1 MNFKRET
8 MRIRKLRLTVL
19 IAVAGGVV
27 CLAAGCSNKAGV
39 RGVVDAKDLVKPS
52 DTRSLVDPST
62 YVAKSDFEGKTF
74 YLVRGVEEADSR
86 NPLGAVPGYYL
97 GGWSNMAIVRGRVTE
112 DSLRF
117 EAVSDSLNRDETAAV
132 VASFPIRDHFDI
144 KRDGGDS
151 NAQSGRL
158 IEDRD
163 QPALKRSY
171 MRVDFANPTNSW
183 GRIAKALGADEVRE
197 EDVRLLENPTTDR
210 GTISWLAETH
220 LKTDTDFKWIAL
232 NDTAPVPAFKIV
244 YRTYLMPVEAR
255 DFERSEFTPEDS
267 ARFGY
272 FTTQLNARDPERGLR
287 DSGIK
292 TFVNKF
298 NLCEKGRLENGKP
311 ARCSTNKITW
321 HLNQGFPEKYLEAAR
336 LAVAEWNETFKQALG
351 RDDDVIV
358 LDERTRV
365 DRVDPRYN
373 IIAHYG
379 PDNADGPFGIAQ
391 AVKDPVTGEIIS
403 ARANVY
409 EMGMRE
415 ILAEVDDTIDMLS
428 TSAVKSVIYDASEA
442 TNSVP
447 PGARNKNQASLGASA
462 LTSSALK
469 PSELGESIRRRFVDI
484 EGREPLGAQHE
495 LFKRH
500 PELFQYPAVVGLESS
515 DKARTK
521 AADGH
526 VRSMIEQ
533 VMTIG
538 EHIRDEKQKI
548 FDISSGS
555 SRGAEAFGVHGAEL
569 VDEAV
574 QNYLM
579 NLAKTKSVD
588 EIAKNRG
595 QIKAEIDKRVFYM
608 TLLHEMGHCFGLR
621 HNFAGSV
628 DKAHYNRKYFEI
640 LSLVQAG
647 RAKAEEL
654 DPYKFSSV
662 MDYVADLGVWSG
674 GTSPYDLAAI
684 RFAYNRSIDR
694 ENDVV
699 INGQGLPFKFCTDE
713 DVGEDPLCNRGDKG
727 ANLSEVTANRIAA
740 YERNFM
746 RTHYRRDRAQF
757 EKLAGRY
764 GKKILEDTF
773 IPLRKVMDE
782 FNFALAN
789 PKAERVA
796 EKDRGNGKCDLKF
809 MRVSIDKGEVANV
822 CNPLEAE
829 RGGVDVNDYGTFFLG
844 LIATS
849 QDKSGSTIDRGIF
862 RRHMSEY
869 EPLRLAD
876 LIFSNHLAQSF
887 FADLLSAAEPGL
899 YLAVA
904 PAPGKPSGAYELVPL
919 PEEGRTVEERLR
931 ILGAQQEETDL
942 ERFVTKARDFIVELR
957 VGRYAKALASDY
969 SSVGPARKLMRLG
982 AAIDKMMAIEAL
994 SLRDIGARKYRDV
1007 GLTGNAYTFPQ
1018 SRTFTTELFTNLISG
1033 TSVFSMPKLKGI
1045 LRPDIAVV
1053 TLSSGRRV
1061 AAYKNSSLGLGIQ
1074 ALAVNTALTEMV
1086 FDGDQSMLDR
1096 LRVCSMGDQNCINAF
1111 GAKTVEYTTASGHD
1125 RWRAVQ
1131 TQDGDSITFAMV
1143 ERAKAIDD
1151 ERKVWLDLQA
1161 KADDRQIDAVM
1172 KIDEAIELRDRLDA
1186 ALTALPELRE
1196 LRESLLGERG
1206 VWNTMKD
1213 LTSSLKSVGTFEVSE
1228 KVREMTRVL
1237 LASVSRVD
1245 DLVKAIDE
1253 TKSEAAV
1260 RHQALLTVKKE
1271 LTAVRA
1277 VIEPVL
1283 RADRDAKLAPL
1294 LIKKLTGEIAEIEA
1308 KLAYIRKVKKAN
1320 GWE

>member
-8 MRIRKLRLTVL
+8 MRIRKLRLAALMAGALGVL
-19 IAVAGGVV
+19 
-27 CLAAGCSNKAGV
+27 CLAAGCSNKAGGI
-39 RGVVDAKDLVKPS
+39 RGAVDAKHLVKPS
-52 DTRSLVDPST
+52 DTRSLTEPST

-132 VASFPIRDHFDI
+132 VASFPIHDHFDI
-144 KRDGGDS
+144 KREGGDS
-151 NAQSGRL
+151 NAQSGRW

-163 QPALKRSY
+163 QPVLKRSY

-197 EDVRLLENPTTDR
+197 EDVRLIENPTTDR

-255 DFERSEFTPEDS
+255 DFEKFEFTPEDS

-272 FTTQLNARDPERGLR
+272 FTTQLNARDPDRGLR

-321 HLNQGFPEKYLEAAR
+321 NLNQGFPEKYLAAAR

-358 LDERTRV
+358 LDERTKV

-379 PDNADGPFGIAQ
+379 PDNSEGPYGIAQ
-391 AVKDPVTGEIIS
+391 AVKDPATGEIIS
-403 ARANVY
+403 ARANIY

-428 TSAVKSVIYDASEA
+428 TGAVKSVIYDAGEA
-442 TNSVP
+442 TNGVP
-447 PGARNKNQASLGASA
+447 PGARNKSQASPGAARS
-462 LTSSALK
+462 LT
-469 PSELGESIRRRFVDI
+469 PSELGESIYRRFRDI
-484 EGREPLGAQHE
+484 ESQQALGAQHE
-495 LFKRH
+495 LFKKH
-500 PELFQYPAVVGLESS
+500 PELFQFSAIGGPDSGDETLMKMAGE
-515 DKARTK
+515 R
-521 AADGH
+521 G
-526 VRSMIEQ
+526 RSMIEQ
-533 VMTIG
+533 AITIG
-538 EHIRDEKQKI
+538 DRIRENKQKL
-548 FDISSGS
+548 FLRNAAS

-579 NLAKTKSVD
+579 DLAKTKSAS
-588 EIAKNRG
+588 ELAKSREA
-595 QIKAEIDKRVFYM
+595 IKAEIDKRVFYM

-628 DKAHYNRKYFEI
+628 DKAHYNRKYFEL

-654 DPYKFSSV
+654 EPYRFSSV
-662 MDYVADLGVWSG
+662 MDYVADLGVWNG
-674 GTSPYDLAAI
+674 GTSSYDLAAI

-694 ENDVV
+694 ENDGV

-727 ANLSEVTANRIAA
+727 ANLSEITANRIAA
-740 YERNFM
+740 YERNFI
-746 RTHYRRDRAQF
+746 RTHYRRGRAQF

-789 PKAERVA
+789 PKADRVP
-796 EKDRGNGKCDLKF
+796 EKGRGDGKCDLKF

-829 RGGVDVNDYGTFFLG
+829 RGGVDVSDYGTFFLG

-849 QDKSGSTIDRGIF
+849 PDKSGSTVDRGIF

-869 EPLRLAD
+869 EPLMLAD

-919 PEEGRTVEERLR
+919 PEEGRTIEERLR
-931 ILGAQQEETDL
+931 ILGAQQGEADL
-942 ERFVTKARDFIVELR
+942 ERFVTKAKDFIVELQ

-1033 TSVFSMPKLKGI
+1033 ARVFSMPKLKGI

-1061 AAYKNSSLGLGIQ
+1061 AAYKNPSLGFGIQ

-1096 LRVCSMGDQNCINAF
+1096 LRVCSLGDPNCINAF
-1111 GAKTVEYTTASGHD
+1111 GAKTVEFTTASGHD

-1151 ERKVWLDLQA
+1151 ERKDWLAQQA
-1161 KADDRQIDAVM
+1161 QADDRQIDAVM

-1186 ALTALPELRE
+1186 ALAALPELHE

-1206 VWNTMKD
+1206 VWSTMKA
-1213 LTSSLKSVGTFEVSE
+1213 LTSSLKSAGTFEVST
-1228 KVREMTRVL
+1228 KVKEMTRVL
-1237 LASVSRVD
+1237 LASISQVD
-1245 DLVKAIDE
+1245 DLVKAADE
-1253 TKSEAAV
+1253 AKSEAAV
-1260 RHQALLTVKKE
+1260 RRQALLTVQKE
-1271 LTAVRA
+1271 LTAARA

-1308 KLAYIRKVKKAN
+1308 KLAYIRKVKKAK